1 VGIVF
6 GFSTGLI
13 LKPIPDGREW
23 RIMFILGAILPVVM
37 IVLVLTVMPESP
49 RWLVQKKREEE
60 AKEIL
65 QKIYPDG
72 YNVDPVICDIK
83 EALEREEAAEIGV
96 GWEIIMFPTP
106 AFRRMLLVGVGTAVA
121 QQAVGIDAIQYY
133 LLDILEESGI
143 ESDEKQ
149 SILLIFLGILK
160 LIFIVVGG
168 KLFDKKGRKPLLL
181 VSLGGMACALLMVS
195 LAFFVKSDLSSGF
208 TIFGLALYL
217 SFFSIGMGPGA
228 WLIPSEVFATCIRA
242 KAMSVAT
249 TLNRAAA
256 TLMSSTFLSTA
267 NALGWGGFFLMLCII
282 CLIVASFLIIY
293 LPETKGRSLEQ
304 MSIYFA
310 DITKD
315 STLLDAETKI
325 LKRRQDTDD
334 KNSSNYQQTAPLG
347 GEVEML

>member
-1 VGIVF
+1 VGIIL

-13 LKPIPDGREW
+13 FKPIPDGREW
-23 RIMFILGAILPVVM
+23 RYMFILGAILPVVM

-49 RWLVQKKREEE
+49 RWLVQKNREEE
-60 AKEIL
+60 AKAIL

-72 YNVDPVICDIK
+72 YNVDLVISDIK

-133 LLDILEESGI
+133 LPDVLEDSGI
-143 ESDEKQ
+143 ESDKKQ
-149 SILLIFLGILK
+149 SIFLIFLGILK

-181 VSLGGMACALLMVS
+181 VSLGGMACALLMLSV
-195 LAFFVKSDLSSGF
+195 AFFINLSSGF
-208 TIFGLALYL
+208 TVFGLALYL

-228 WLIPSEVFATCIRA
+228 WLIPSEIFATCIRA

-256 TLMSSTFLSTA
+256 TIMSSTVVSLS
-267 NALGWGGFFLMLCII
+267 NALGWGGFFLMLCMI
-282 CLIVASFLIIY
+282 CLVVAGFLIIY

-315 STLLDAETKI
+315 SSILDAEAKI
-325 LKRRQDTDD
+325 LKRRQNTDEN
-334 KNSSNYQQTAPLG
+334 NSPNLQQTAPLR
-347 GEVEML
+347 GEIEML